1 MSELERVL
9 VRIEGDTSKL
19 RSALQNAKYDVSGF
33 GNSAEKLRGQFQQM
47 DAAMLPLASRF
58 LSIMGVAAGGAGLVE
73 FGRHVID
80 TVGGLGEQAQQM
92 GISIEQFQVYRAVAL
107 QAGASQEQLQ
117 TGVQKFTRTIEAAM
131 QGQDEAIDKFRRYG
145 ISILDV
151 NGKQR
156 ETGDILQDVAV
167 RLAGASTE
175 TERGNIAF
183 DLFGKS
189 GQSLIPTLM
198 ALSSGYSANA
208 EEAKKLGMVVGD
220 DLVKK
225 YDALGDSL
233 ERAKV
238 RSVVWG
244 AEFGDAVYQVSKMP
258 IDAIADS
265 IAWVGRQLDDL
276 EIKRVNILQSVG
288 MARQRDIESRG
299 NIVVRRRDEQYG
311 SGWTPGQ
318 FSPPAQKDTGPA
330 RLPQSESDTKKIEK
344 QAEAWKKVSDQLGF
358 QIEQTQ
364 RSEREQ
370 AIHAALQ
377 QAGTDITTR
386 HGQAIAQKAAVLYEE
401 QQLLKDDAE
410 AMTEMERAMLAA
422 ISADEQRNK
431 KRLETLASYEREI
444 SDNEKLA
451 AALMVGNQAY
461 AEEAMYL
468 EIVNRLKA
476 DGSELSEQE
485 LEQARNISKTIVA
498 QRADIDRLRESTD
511 FFGKV
516 GARAFERIGDEATRM
531 WTRGQGDAL
540 KWRNVVGG
548 VISEVYQEMMKLTI
562 FNPIKSALSGAISG
576 GDLLGGLSSIFS
588 GGGSGLGDWGFTT
601 TTAVAHGGGD
611 VGLGTGRTANV
622 SSSVFAGAKRYH
634 NGVMNLGVNEV
645 PIIAEKGERIQTVAQ
660 QRAQARQ
667 ISDLRARAYQI
678 PTMTRAAPS
687 GGDSVIVN
695 QTMNVQA
702 GVSQTVRA
710 EMMAMLPQIKKETEA
725 AVAARV
731 ARGGSY
737 ASNFRR

>member
-19 RSALQNAKYDVSGF
+19 RAALQNAKYDVSGF

-47 DAAMLPLASRF
+47 DATMAPLQARF
-58 LSIMGVAAGGAGLVE
+58 LGLLGVVGGGAGLVQ

-80 TVGGLGEQAQQM
+80 VVGGLGELSQQV
-92 GISIEQFQVYRAVAL
+92 GLSIEQYQVYTAVAL
-107 QAGASQEQLQ
+107 QAGASQEQFV
-117 TGVQKFTRTIEAAM
+117 TGVQKLTRTIEEAM
-131 QGQDEAIDKFRRYG
+131 QGGDSAIDKFKRYG
-145 ISILDV
+145 ISLLDV

-156 ETGDILQDVAV
+156 ETGDILQDLAV
-167 RLAGASTE
+167 RIAGAATE
-175 TERGNIAF
+175 TERGKIAY
-183 DLFGKS
+183 DMFGRS
-189 GQSLIPTLM
+189 GQNLIPMLM
-198 ALSSGYSANA
+198 EMSSGYAKNA

-220 DLVKK
+220 ELTQK
-225 YDALGDSL
+225 YDALGDAM
-233 ERAKV
+233 ERGKIKA
-238 RSVVWG
+238 VVWG
-244 AEFGDAVYQVSKMP
+244 AEFGDAVWNVAKLP
-258 IDAIADS
+258 WDGIVAGIDAVGNALDSAEIA
-265 IAWVGRQLDDL
+265 
-276 EIKRVNILQSVG
+276 RVNALESVG
-288 MARQRDIESRG
+288 MASKRDIASRDK
-299 NIVVRRRDEQYG
+299 IVARR
-311 SGWTPGQ
+311 
-318 FSPPAQKDTGPA
+318 FSNDIPPPPAANTNAADAGPV
-330 RLPQSESDTKKIEK
+330 RLPVSESDTKKIEK

-370 AIHAALQ
+370 AIHTALQ

-386 HGQAIAQKAAVLYEE
+386 HGQAIAQKAAILFEE
-401 QQLLKDDAE
+401 QQLVKDDAE
-410 AMTEMERAMLAA
+410 AIQEMERAMLSA
-422 ISADEQRNK
+422 ISADDQRNK

-451 AALMVGNQAY
+451 AALMNGNQAY
-461 AEEAMYL
+461 AEEALYL

-476 DGSELSEQE
+476 EGSELTEQE
-485 LEQARNISKTIVA
+485 IEQARNISKTIVA

-516 GARAFERIGDEATRM
+516 GERAFQRMGDESTRM
-531 WTRGQGDAL
+531 WVRGQGDAV

-548 VISEVYQEMMKLTI
+548 VLSEVYQEMLKLTI
-562 FNPIKSALSGAISG
+562 LNPVKSAFSGAISG
-576 GDLLGGLSSIFS
+576 GDLLGGLSNLFG
-588 GGGSGLGDWGFTT
+588 GGGSGLGDWGFSTGME
-601 TTAVAHGGGD
+601 TAVAHGGGD
-611 VGLGTGRTANV
+611 VGLGTGRTARV
-622 SSSVFAGAKRYH
+622 ASSVFAGAKRYH

-667 ISDLRARAYQI
+667 ISDLRARAYQA
-678 PTMTRAAPS
+678 PTLSRAAPS
-687 GGDSVIVN
+687 GGNSIIVN